1 MNAFRLSLRYIKSRK
16 LESSLA
22 IGGIVL
28 GVATLAGTLSLI
40 SSYES
45 YYDKFSQSPE
55 SRQITVMQSSRVR

>member
-45 YYDKFSQSPE
+45 YYDKFS
-55 SRQITVMQSSRVR
+55 